1 MREKSWRVRVVTCLL
16 LWEYHICTTL
26 ANRFVLRSL
35 RPWCC
40 LRKSAIIFWPRGES
54 SDDDAGD
61 GARSNAR
68 SREGVIGRRDFGF
81 LDESAPEF
89 VSLLHYI
96 DAKGRKHTHAS
107 SILRIAYNV
116 LLITIVRLQPL
127 DTGHPDSNRFHIW
140 VSRNRPI
147 RAM

>member
-16 LWEYHICTTL
+16 LWEYHTCTTL

-35 RPWCC
+35 RSWRC
-40 LRKSAIIFWPRGES
+40 LRKSAIIFWPKGES

-61 GARSNAR
+61 GANESNAR

-96 DAKGRKHTHAS
+96 DAKEENTRMPAAFSAS
-107 SILRIAYNV
+107 FIMFSLLPLSAFNPLTPATPIAAGSV
-116 LLITIVRLQPL
+116 
-127 DTGHPDSNRFHIW
+127 F
-140 VSRNRPI
+140 
-147 RAM
+147 A